1 MKKAVPFSDKRL
13 QSLIVWRLGALAL
26 AGAFFLVTS
35 WNNVSAWQSQAPDG
49 PGKAEMQKICAG
61 CHELEKAFSLKQDRA
76 GWQNTMEKMVAA
88 GMKSTE
94 EEYKLVLEYLVR
106 NYAADEVPK
115 IKVNKA
121 TAIELESGLSLK
133 RSQAKA
139 VIEYRDKN
147 GPFKSLEDLKK
158 VPGIEADKLEAKK
171 ERLSFEP

>member
-1 MKKAVPFSDKRL
+1 MKRAGSFSDLNTPSRIGRCLKT
-13 QSLIVWRLGALAL
+13 LAL
-26 AGAFFLVTS
+26 AGGIFLVAS
-35 WNNVSAWQSQAPDG
+35 QSDVSAWQAQLPDG
-49 PGKAEMQKICAG
+49 PGKAELQKLCSG
-61 CHELEKAFSLKQDRA
+61 CHELEKAFSVKQDRV
-76 GWQNTMEKMVAA
+76 GWQHTMEKMVAS

-94 EEYKLVLEYLVR
+94 EEYKLVLEYLVK

-139 VIEYRDKN
+139 VIEYREKN
-147 GPFKSLEDLKK
+147 GAFKSLEDLKK
-158 VPGIEADKLEAKK
+158 VPGIEAEKIEAKK